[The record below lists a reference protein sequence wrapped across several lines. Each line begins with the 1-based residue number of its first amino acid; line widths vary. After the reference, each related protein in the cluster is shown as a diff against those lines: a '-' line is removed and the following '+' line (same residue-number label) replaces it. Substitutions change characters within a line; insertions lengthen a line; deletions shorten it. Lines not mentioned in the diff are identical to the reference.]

1 MPLSFPANPTLNQ
14 TYVYSGVTW
23 TFNGNGWTK
32 GSTGTSGSS
41 SGGATVTVSNVAP
54 SNPTSGA
61 LWIDSDYGDLNAYFS
76 NAWAIVGSGGTV
88 FATPPTISNIT
99 GNIVFTVS
107 SSLTLFGN
115 NFGTLQ
121 GTLRYNFAGN
131 VIDSYILPTTTTSL
145 TTTVPAAVYNS
156 TNSGTIGNIVWYRA
170 DGSASN
176 SYVMTVQIPPLDIQY
191 LVVAGGGGSSNNT
204 ANDAGG
210 GGGGAGGYLTGNITL
225 VVGTAYTV
233 TVGGGGAL
241 STQGSGSQFNVIQT
255 AGGGIGGAYSSVAA
269 GSGGSGGGSAG
280 AMGTTFGSGN
290 TPATT
295 PSQGNNG
302 GDGGDGPGYGGG
314 GGGGAGGVGASSPG
328 SDVPGT
334 GGVGLE
340 NSITGTPIFYAGG
353 GGGGTRSGSYYN
365 GNGGLGGNGGG
376 GQGGGGQGSA
386 VAGTA
391 NRGGGA
397 GGGRNGG
404 PAATGGSG
412 IVVISIPSTYTATFS
427 GGLTTTANTTAVSG
441 RKVYSVTAGT
451 GTVTFSV

>member
-1 MPLSFPANPTLNQ
+1 MPISFPANPTLNQ
-14 TYVYSGVTW
+14 TYVTGGKTW
-23 TFNGNGWTK
+23 TYNGKGWAVQANT
-32 GSTGTSGSS
+32 TVVSGG
-41 SGGATVTVSNVAP
+41 GGATVTVSSTP
-54 SNPTSGA
+54 PTSPTEGA
-61 LWIDSDYGDLNAYFS
+61 LWIDNNAGDLNAYFS

-88 FATPPTISNIT
+88 YATPPTIANIT
-99 GNIVFTVS
+99 GNIIYTVAS
-107 SSLTLFGN
+107 NLTIVGN

-121 GTLRYNFAGN
+121 GTLRFNFAGN
-131 VIDSYILPTTTTSL
+131 IVDSYILPTTNTSISAS
-145 TTTVPAAVYNS
+145 VPASIYNS
-156 TNSGTIGNIVWYRA
+156 TLSGTVGNMVWYRA
-170 DGSASN
+170 DGLGSN
-176 SYVMTVQIPPLDIQY
+176 SFVMTVQIPPLNIQY

-225 VVGTAYTV
+225 LVGTAYTV

-241 STQGSGSQFNVIQT
+241 STQGSGSQLNVIQA

-353 GGGGTRSGSYYN
+353 GGGGTRSASYYS

-376 GQGGGGQGSA
+376 GQGGGGQGNA

-412 IVVISIPSTYTATFS
+412 IVIISIPTVYTATFS
-427 GGLTTTANTTAVSG
+427 GGLTSTANTTAVSG